1 MPGVKSGA
9 KRALI
14 ELCKGLEWSPHRN
27 QDAIVTLMHEVGR
40 SASDYNISEPVF
52 RDQLSYLLEQG
63 VTWYKATEL
72 ASNLKHIVN
81 SNSVCITF
89 DDGTVSA
96 YDAALE
102 LIDAGAYCS
111 HFIIPERVNQKDVN
125 SMTWSQIRELDAAGV
140 EIGSHTLT
148 HPHLIRLGE
157 KELKEESTT
166 SKIILED
173 KLGKSITSFAYPYGE
188 YDNRI
193 IEAVADSGYSCAF
206 TTRHLYAS
214 RKSGVFQIPRFEP
227 LGSVNQ
233 LAEIYQ
239 GQGHWFYR
247 LLNDYYRV
255 RDLAR

>member
-1 MPGVKSGA
+1 VKTLV

-14 ELCKGLEWSPHRN
+14 VLCKGLEWSPHRN
-27 QDAIVTLMHEVGR
+27 CDAIVTLMHEVGS

-52 RDQLSYLLEQG
+52 RDQLSYLLEHD

-72 ASNLKHIVN
+72 ALNLKHIVT

-96 YDAALE
+96 YHATLE
-102 LIDAGAYCS
+102 LIDSGAYCS
-111 HFIIPERVNQKDVN
+111 HFIIPERVNRKDVN
-125 SMTWSQIRELDAAGV
+125 SMTWSQIRELDSAGV

-157 KELKEESTT
+157 KGLNEELTT
-166 SKIILED
+166 SKIMLED
-173 KLGKSITSFAYPYGE
+173 RLGKSITSFAYPYGE
-188 YDNRI
+188 YDNRV

-214 RKSGVFQIPRFEP
+214 RESDVFQIPRFEP